1 MSNDVDVAND
11 DNYDVV
17 ADDVDVANDDIVEMM
32 LCGKP
37 ATCRG

>member
-1 MSNDVDVAND
+1 MAND